1 MVVYSVVEWSEEYK
15 PVRSALRVV
24 AMLSLPLSYTR
35 DRETRDG
42 RANDN
47 KDTKRGRFWQNSA
60 TVWSLSSS

>member
-1 MVVYSVVEWSEEYK
+1 MVVYSVLERSEKYK
-15 PVRSALRVV
+15 PVRSVLRVV
-24 AMLSLPLSYTR
+24 AMLSTPLSYTL

-47 KDTKRGRFWQNSA
+47 KDVKRGRFWQNSA